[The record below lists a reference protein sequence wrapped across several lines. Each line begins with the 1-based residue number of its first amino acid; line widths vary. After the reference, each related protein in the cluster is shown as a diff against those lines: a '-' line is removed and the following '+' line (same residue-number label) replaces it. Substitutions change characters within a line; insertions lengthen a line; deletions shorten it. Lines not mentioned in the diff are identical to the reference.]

1 MAIHFP
7 LFWKKDMFVLLF
19 VCYGFSTTWDEH
31 LFELLLPAGA
41 SGAGAVQAGHID
53 LKLNFI
59 PAPPNPLPVLQV
71 SPWDISYRLIRK

>member
-1 MAIHFP
+1 MYFY
-7 LFWKKDMFVLLF
+7 LF
-19 VCYGFSTTWDEH
+19 VYGFSTTWDEH

-71 SPWDISYRLIRK
+71 SPWDISHKLMRKWQVLFF